1 LCAGENCLNSLRIIP
16 VDEPYEKKFLDLL
29 EADKIL
35 HVFTIY
41 DFRYMR
47 DKTRI
52 WVALENENIA
62 GYLLEFDNGIVH
74 THGSVESAAK
84 LLDYTDLD
92 EIVFVIEPQHLG
104 VIKRNFKTLGPTD
117 SSSKGEITTYLIVKV
132 DAETFKP
139 SITHRVKK
147 LGIKDLGEVLRNMGD
162 EWKSRIENVI
172 DRGVALGAYDNGSL
186 VAVAT
191 VSEIL
196 DGLALIRGVY
206 AVPSYRRKGYATSAC
221 SALVQELIDLGR
233 EAMLWVAK
241 DNLPAI
247 SVYEKIG
254 FKKTRHSLLGFK
266 AKRL

>member
-1 LCAGENCLNSLRIIP
+1 LNRLRVIP
-16 VDEPYEKKFLDLL
+16 VEESYEKKFLDFL
-29 EADKIL
+29 EEDKIL

-52 WVALENENIA
+52 WVALGNERIA
-62 GYLLEFDNGIVH
+62 GYLLEFDNRIVH
-74 THGSVESAAK
+74 AHGNAESVAM
-84 LLDYTDLD
+84 LLDYTNLD
-92 EIVFVIEPQHLG
+92 EPVFVLEPHHLG
-104 VIKRNFKTLGPTD
+104 VIKQNFVPLGPTD
-117 SSSKGEITTYLIVKV
+117 SSSKGEITTYLVMKV
-132 DAETFKP
+132 DAETFEP
-139 SITHRVKK
+139 SIRHRARK
-147 LGIKDLGEVLRNMGD
+147 LRTKDLGEVLQNMGD
-162 EWKSRIENVI
+162 DWKSRIENAVHK
-172 DRGVALGAYDNGSL
+172 GVAFGAYDNGSL
-186 VAVAT
+186 VAAAT

-206 AVPSYRRKGYATSAC
+206 TVPSSRRKGYATSAC
-221 SALVQELIDLGR
+221 SALVQELIDLGK
-233 EAMLWVAK
+233 EAMLWVAR

>member
-1 LCAGENCLNSLRIIP
+1 LSTLRVIP
-16 VDEPYEKKFLDLL
+16 VEEPYEKKFLDFL
-29 EADKIL
+29 EEDKIL

-52 WVALENENIA
+52 WVALENEMIA
-62 GYLLEFDNGIVH
+62 GYLLEFDNRIVH
-74 THGSVESAAK
+74 TYGSAESAAK
-84 LLDYTDLD
+84 LLDYTNLD
-92 EIVFVIEPQHLG
+92 EPVFVIEPHHLG
-104 VIKRNFKTLGPTD
+104 VIKQNFKPLGPTD

-139 SITHRVKK
+139 SITRRVKK
-147 LGIKDLGEVLRNMGD
+147 LRTKDLAEVLQNMGD
-162 EWKSRIENVI
+162 EWKTRIGNVI
-172 DRGVALGAYDNGSL
+172 RKGVAFGAYDDGSL
-186 VAVAT
+186 AAVAT

-196 DGLALIRGVY
+196 DGLALVRGGY
-206 AVPSYRRKGYATSAC
+206 TVPSSRRKGYATSAC
-221 SALVQELIDLGR
+221 SALIQELIDLGK

-247 SVYEKIG
+247 RVYEKIG
-254 FKKTRHSLLGFK
+254 FKKTRNSLLGFK

>member
-1 LCAGENCLNSLRIIP
+1 MSTLRVIP
-16 VDEPYEKKFLDLL
+16 VEEPYEKQFIDFL

-35 HVFTIY
+35 HIFTIY

-47 DKTRI
+47 DKTKI
-52 WVALENENIA
+52 WIALEDEKIA
-62 GYLLEFDNGIVH
+62 GYLLEFDNRIVH
-74 THGSVESAAK
+74 THGSAERVAK
-84 LLDYTDLD
+84 LLDYTNLD
-92 EIVFVIEPQHLG
+92 ELVFVIEPHHLR
-104 VIKRNFKTLGPTD
+104 VVEEHFKPLGPTD
-117 SSSKGEITTYLIVKV
+117 SSSRGEITTYSIVKV

-139 SITHRVKK
+139 SIRHRVKK
-147 LGIKDLGEVLRNMGD
+147 LGTRDLVNVLKSMGD

-172 DRGVALGAYDNGSL
+172 HKGVAFGAYDNGSL

-191 VSEIL
+191 ISEIL

-206 AVPSYRRKGYATSAC
+206 THPSFRRKGFATSAC
-221 SALVQELIDLGR
+221 SALVQDLIDLGK

-247 SVYEKIG
+247 RVYKKIG
-254 FKKTRHSLLGFK
+254 FKKTRHILLGFK

>member
-1 LCAGENCLNSLRIIP
+1 MCAGENCLNRLRAIP
-16 VDEPYEKKFLDLL
+16 VEEPYEKKFLDFL
-29 EADKIL
+29 EEDKIL

-52 WVALENENIA
+52 WVALEDESIA
-62 GYLLEFDNGIVH
+62 GYLLEFDNRIVH

-84 LLDYTDLD
+84 LLDCTDLD
-92 EIVFVIEPQHLG
+92 EIVFVIEPHHLG
-104 VIKRNFKTLGPTD
+104 VIKRNFKPLGPTD

-147 LGIKDLGEVLRNMGD
+147 LRTKDLAEVLQSMGD
-162 EWKSRIENVI
+162 EWKSRIENVVHK
-172 DRGVALGAYDNGSL
+172 GVAFGAYDNGSL
-186 VAVAT
+186 VAAAT

-206 AVPSYRRKGYATSAC
+206 TVPSFRGKGFATSAC
-221 SALVQELIDLGR
+221 SALVQELIDLGK
-233 EAMLWVAK
+233 EAMLWVAR

-247 SVYEKIG
+247 RVYEKIG

>member
-1 LCAGENCLNSLRIIP
+1 MGGNCLSTLRVIP
-16 VDEPYEKKFLDLL
+16 VEESYEKQFTAFL
-29 EADKIL
+29 EAERIL
-35 HVFTIY
+35 HIFTIY

-47 DKTRI
+47 DKTKI
-52 WVALENENIA
+52 WVALEDEKIA
-62 GYLLEFDNGIVH
+62 GYLLEFDNRIVH
-74 THGSVESAAK
+74 THGRAESAAK
-84 LLDYTDLD
+84 LLDYTNLD
-92 EIVFVIEPQHLG
+92 EPVFVIEPHHLR
-104 VIKRNFKTLGPTD
+104 VVEEHFKPLGPTD
-117 SSSKGEITTYLIVKV
+117 SSSKGEITTYLIVKA

-147 LGIKDLGEVLRNMGD
+147 LGTRDLADVLKSMGD
-162 EWKSRIENVI
+162 EWKSRIENVVH
-172 DRGVALGAYDNGSL
+172 RGVAFGAYDNGSL

-206 AVPSYRRKGYATSAC
+206 TLPSFRRKGFATSAC
-221 SALVQELIDLGR
+221 SALVQELIDLGK

-247 SVYEKIG
+247 RVYENIG
-254 FKKTRHSLLGFK
+254 FKKTRQSLLGFK